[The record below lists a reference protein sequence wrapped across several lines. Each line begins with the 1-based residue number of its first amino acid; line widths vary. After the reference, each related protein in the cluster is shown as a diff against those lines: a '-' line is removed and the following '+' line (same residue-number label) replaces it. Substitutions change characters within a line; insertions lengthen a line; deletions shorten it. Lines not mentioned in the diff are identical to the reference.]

1 MFVNIP
7 FLFACMSRFGSAL
20 LLRFSPRLK
29 KHPLYPLF
37 KLIGIC
43 PKNIALYELAMR
55 HSSRTITEK
64 GTGVRLNNERLE
76 FLGDSILAA
85 AVSVQLYTRHPA
97 WNEGEMS
104 KRKSSIVARNV
115 NNKVGKT
122 LNITE
127 YINAA
132 QPAHTLSH
140 DVPGNAVEA
149 LIGAIYLD
157 LGFRQAERF
166 VCNFIFPTYHHLE
179 ENTEHSIHNYKSDL
193 LEWGQKHHF
202 EVEFVPQE
210 GEAPRRRYTFA
221 AVVNGEVLGI
231 GSASSKK
238 QAHQVAAYEAIA
250 HLNKAKESI
259 GK

>member
-1 MFVNIP
+1 M
-7 FLFACMSRFGSAL
+7 
-20 LLRFSPRLK
+20 LRILVSHKLR

-37 KLIGIC
+37 KAIRVR

-55 HSSRTITEK
+55 HSSRTIVDPK
-64 GTGVRLNNERLE
+64 SGVRLNNERLE

-85 AVSVQLYTRHPA
+85 AVSVQLYLRHPS

-104 KRKSSIVARNV
+104 KRKGSIVARNV
-115 NNKVGKT
+115 NNRVGNS
-122 LNITE
+122 LNIGDF
-127 YINAA
+127 ISASA
-132 QPAHTLSH
+132 PVSSLSH

-157 LGFRQAERF
+157 LGFREAERF
-166 VCNFIFPTYHHLE
+166 VCDFIFPTYHHLE

-202 EVEFVPQE
+202 AVEFVPQE
-210 GEAPRRRYTFA
+210 GSAPRRKYTFA

-231 GSASSKK
+231 GTAGSKK

-250 HLNKAKESI
+250 HLNKAKEELLHP
-259 GK
+259 